1 MTIVKARMLK
11 IVEYE
16 SVKRFRDG
24 NSIQRD
30 GFKIREVL
38 RIRAQLEKK

>member
-16 SVKRFRDG
+16 FVKGSRDG
-24 NSIQRD
+24 NSINEMVS
-30 GFKIREVL
+30 KS
-38 RIRAQLEKK
+38 EKFCE